1 VVSSLESSL
10 ESSLADIVV
19 SSLED
24 EVEFSFLAQP
34 KTKMD
39 INRK

>member
-1 VVSSLESSL
+1 LVRLSPSDVVVSSLEDEVEFSF
-10 ESSLADIVV
+10 
-19 SSLED
+19 D